1 MLLFVCEKSIILE
14 RIRVFPPSGKKRKI
28 GLCEYI
34 RTRYYWKH
42 MCERE
47 SEREKIRETEK
58 ETENHLIQ
66 KQNIEIKIEILQKR
80 PTTLNTHTSLNDF
93 LPL

>member
-14 RIRVFPPSGKKRKI
+14 NSRFPPSGKKRKI

-47 SEREKIRETEK
+47 REGKIRETEK

-66 KQNIEIKIEILQKR
+66 NQNIEIKIEILQKD
-80 PTTLNTHTSLNDF
+80 PQL
-93 LPL
+93 

>member
-14 RIRVFPPSGKKRKI
+14 NSRFPPSGKRKI

-58 ETENHLIQ
+58 KQ
-66 KQNIEIKIEILQKR
+66 KII
-80 PTTLNTHTSLNDF
+80 
-93 LPL
+93 

>member
-1 MLLFVCEKSIILE
+1 
-14 RIRVFPPSGKKRKI
+14 
-28 GLCEYI
+28 
-34 RTRYYWKH
+34 

-66 KQNIEIKIEILQKR
+66 NQNIEIKIEILQKR
-80 PTTLNTHTSLNDF
+80 PTTLNTHECVESITIQSKVGRG
-93 LPL
+93 

>member
-14 RIRVFPPSGKKRKI
+14 RIRVFLQAEKKKI

-47 SEREKIRETEK
+47 REGKIRETEK
-58 ETENHLIQ
+58 KQ
-66 KQNIEIKIEILQKR
+66 KII
-80 PTTLNTHTSLNDF
+80 
-93 LPL
+93 